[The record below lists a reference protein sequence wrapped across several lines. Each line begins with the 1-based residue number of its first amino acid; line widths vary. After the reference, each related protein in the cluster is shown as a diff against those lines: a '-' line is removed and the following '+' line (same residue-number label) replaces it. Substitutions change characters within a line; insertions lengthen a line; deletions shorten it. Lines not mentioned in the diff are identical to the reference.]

1 MKKAHASTAIDEGKF
16 STAFDAWLASR
27 PKAAPTLK
35 SFIASMKPKLIEA
48 RRKGVTYEQLTA
60 FLREQGVECSISTLK
75 AYLAVRRRP
84 KPGIKIVKNSQTS
97 GVKPTAQPANVSPT
111 ADESG
116 SNSSDVSGTQPNNPA
131 QPGIKGDLSTEDF

>member
-48 RRKGVTYEQLTA
+48 RRKGVTYEQLVV
-60 FLREQGVECSISTLK
+60 FLREQGVECSVSTLK

-84 KPGIKIVKNSQTS
+84 KPGGRIVKNSQTS
-97 GVKPTAQPANVSPT
+97 GAKPATQPANVLPRVN
-111 ADESG
+111 ESG
-116 SNSSDVSGTQPNNPA
+116 SNPSNVSSTQPDNTEN
-131 QPGIKGDLSTEDF
+131 PGIKGNLPPEDY